1 ESAGQRAAPVGDDV
15 GLARRMGLVVVRD
28 QPGPHS
34 AASLPSGRSR
44 RGGLRSEHRVAG
56 ECIDGAEATCA
67 DRVETYPR
75 AFDIGK
81 VRLLRANVITGNA
94 DGGDDDRDKKRIAHS
109 RPHPPVYGGLFG
121 GRQNSC
127 ARSSLYG
134 SQTAFGRGS

>member
-67 DRVETYPR
+67 DRVEAYPR

-81 VRLLRANVITGNA
+81 VRLLRASVITGNSNGSNY
-94 DGGDDDRDKKRIAHS
+94 DRDDRPITHFPRLHS
-109 RPHPPVYGGLFG
+109 PLTP
-121 GRQNSC
+121 
-127 ARSSLYG
+127 
-134 SQTAFGRGS
+134 